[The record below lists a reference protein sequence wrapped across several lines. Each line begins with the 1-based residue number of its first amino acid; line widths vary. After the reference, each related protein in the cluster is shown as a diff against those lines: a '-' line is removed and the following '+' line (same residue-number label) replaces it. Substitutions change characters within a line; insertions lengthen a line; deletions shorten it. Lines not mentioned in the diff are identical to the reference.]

1 MNFKSLCR
9 FVLVLMMV
17 LVTAVA
23 CSFAESFLPEM
34 EPSYEVWAVDQSPTV
49 SDGTGGLLY
58 IWDGE
63 DIFLKDAKN
72 APHEIIDLAKAAKD
86 ANCDAPKKPHMILS
100 NFTTPKASH
109 AILANVGSGN
119 TFFINIASREI
130 VGCVN
135 TVGGFNGAGGTTN
148 SHASVAS
155 PDNNMAIV
163 ANIGAKDE
171 SGFLHKIQTNYT
183 SDNYNLVETLAL
195 DQFANEL
202 GTSVVRP
209 ICHEFTSDSKFAYIT
224 LAGGGLLVVDV
235 GSADGTT
242 PMTVVKVYDKD
253 TVPGIGCGVSRLP
266 FNKIMTNGES
276 GAKGGD
282 DFLYTFDTSKAAEGV
297 FPNPVQIELPG
308 EDTHGAVTCIDQKGD
323 IFAITS
329 MRVSNDVNFVDL
341 QTNKVVAT
349 QSMAASFSP
358 DPKPAVAH
366 IVGNKMFIA
375 LRGATPLSAIGSL
388 PNLDRT
394 PGVAVLTISDDCKSF
409 SWDEED
415 LASMEDLDRMVTL
428 EDGSEAS
435 ASDPHGLEVILK

>member
-1 MNFKSLCR
+1 MNFKSFLK
-9 FVLVLMMV
+9 FKLILMIVLF
-17 LVTAVA
+17 TSFG

-58 IWDGE
+58 IWDGK

-72 APHEIIDLAKAAKD
+72 ATPEIIDLAKAAKD
-86 ANCDAPKKPHMILS
+86 ANCEAPKKPHMILS
-100 NFTTPKASH
+100 NFTTLKASH
-109 AILANVGSGN
+109 ILLANVGSGN
-119 TFFINIASREI
+119 TFFINIASREV

-135 TVGGFNGAGGTTN
+135 TLGGFNGAGGTTN

-155 PDNNMAIV
+155 PNNKMAIV

-209 ICHEFTSDSKFAYIT
+209 ICHEFTSDSKFAYVT

-235 GSADGTT
+235 GSADGSR
-242 PMTVVKVYDKD
+242 PMSVAKVYDQA

-282 DFLYTFDTSKAAEGV
+282 DFLYTFDASRAIDGI
-297 FPNPVQIELPG
+297 FPDPVQIELPG
-308 EDTHGAVTCIDQKGD
+308 EDTHGAVTCTDQKGD

-341 QTNKVVAT
+341 QTNKVVET
-349 QSMAASFSP
+349 QSMATSFSP
-358 DPKPAVAH
+358 DPKPDVAH

-375 LRGATPLSAIGSL
+375 LRGSKPLSAIGSL
-388 PNLDRT
+388 ENVRT
-394 PGVAVLTISDDCKSF
+394 PGVAVLTISDDCKSS
-409 SWDEED
+409 SWEEKD
-415 LASMEDLDRMVTL
+415 LASMEDPDRL
-428 EDGSEAS
+428 IILKDGSEVS

>member
-1 MNFKSLCR
+1 MNVRLLSG
-9 FVLVLMMV
+9 LVLLMV
-17 LVTAVA
+17 FVTSVG
-23 CSFAESFLPEM
+23 CSLAESFLPEM
-34 EPSYEVWAVDQSPTV
+34 EPSYEVWAVDQSGTA

-58 IWDGE
+58 IWDGQ

-72 APHEIIDLAKAAKD
+72 ATPEIIDLAKAAKD

-100 NFTTPKASH
+100 NFTTPKSSH
-109 AILANVGSGN
+109 VLLANVGSGD
-119 TFFINIASREI
+119 TFFINIDSRAI

-135 TVGGFNGAGGTTN
+135 TIGGFNGAGGTTN
-148 SHASVAS
+148 THASVAS
-155 PDNNMAIV
+155 PDNSMAIV

-183 SDNYNLVETLAL
+183 SDDYKLVGTLAL
-195 DQFANEL
+195 HQFTNEL
-202 GTSVVRP
+202 GTAAARP

-235 GSADGTT
+235 GSADGTI

-266 FNKIMTNGES
+266 FSKIMTNGES

-282 DFLYTFDTSKAAEGV
+282 DFLYTFDTSKAVEGV
-297 FPNPVQIELPG
+297 FPDPVQIELPG

-349 QSMAASFSP
+349 ESMATSFSP
-358 DPKPAVAH
+358 DPKPDVAH
-366 IVGNKMFIA
+366 MMGNKMFIA
-375 LRGATPLSAIGSL
+375 LRGAKPLSAIGSL
-388 PNLDRT
+388 ENADRT
-394 PGVAVLTISDDCKSF
+394 PGVAVLTISDDCKSS
-409 SWDEED
+409 SWEEED
-415 LASMEDLDRMVTL
+415 LASMEDPDRLVTL
-428 EDGSEAS
+428 KDGAEVS
-435 ASDPHGLEVILK
+435 ASDPHGLEVILR